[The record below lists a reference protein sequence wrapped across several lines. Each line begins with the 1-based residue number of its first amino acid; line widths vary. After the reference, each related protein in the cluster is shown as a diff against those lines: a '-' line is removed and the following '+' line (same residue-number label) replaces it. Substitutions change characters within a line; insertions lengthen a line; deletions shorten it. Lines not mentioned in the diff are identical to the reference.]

1 MTKITGHRGARNIW
15 PENSPTGFR
24 NAVALGCDF
33 IEFDVH
39 LTTSGELVVIHD
51 PTLERTTE
59 SLGVVADLTPEARRK
74 VRLTGT
80 DDTLPTLD
88 EVLELLKPGKSG
100 LRCEIKHGVGDVG
113 YPGITPM
120 VIDRL
125 RAHDMAGRSYLTS
138 FGREILEE
146 CRTLAPEIPRV
157 NSINEDW
164 VRRAGGLE
172 KVIEAARGLV
182 TVLAVHHKFLAEN
195 WEAVTALWPKEKL
208 GVWTVNDEPT
218 MRHFFGL
225 EVGYLTSD
233 QPDLALRIRQEVQGI
248 PPLTG
253 AL

>member
-15 PENSPTGFR
+15 AENSPTGFR
-24 NAVALGCDF
+24 NAMALGCDF

-39 LTTSGELVVIHD
+39 LTKAGELVVIHD

-59 SLGVVADLTPEARRK
+59 ASGVVADLTPEARRSVK
-74 VRLTGT
+74 LKDC

-113 YPGITPM
+113 YDGITPM
-120 VIDRL
+120 VIERL
-125 RAHDMAGRSYLTS
+125 RAHGMAGRSYLTS

-146 CRTLAPEIPRV
+146 CRELAPEIPRV

-164 VRRAGGLE
+164 VNRSGGLE
-172 KVIEAARGLV
+172 KVIDAARGLV
-182 TVLAVHHKFLAEN
+182 NVLAVHHRYLAEN

-208 GVWTVNDEPT
+208 GAWTINDAPT
-218 MRHFFGL
+218 MRHFFEL

-233 QPDLALRIRQEVQGI
+233 QPDLALKVRQEVQGI
-248 PPLTG
+248 APL
-253 AL
+253 